1 MKTIAGICIVVAA
14 LVSAGCGNSPESP
27 TAPTTT
33 STTTVRTGHFVGSLT
48 AGETRFFSFTVAE
61 AGTVTA
67 MLASITSPRTGA
79 TVDATLGFGIGRPAG
94 TQCALSTS
102 INTPASLTAQLQQ
115 QAEAGIYCINVSDP
129 GQLNGDVNFAV
140 RFSYP

>member
-1 MKTIAGICIVVAA
+1 MKTIAGIGIAVAA
-14 LVSAGCGNSPESP
+14 LVVAGCGNTAESP
-27 TAPTTT
+27 TAPTTP
-33 STTTVRTGHFVGSLT
+33 STATLRTGHFVGSLA
-48 AGETRFFSFTVAE
+48 AGETRFFSFTVAQ

-79 TVDATLGFGIGRPAG
+79 AVDAALGFGIGRPAG
-94 TQCALSTS
+94 TGCALSTS
-102 INTPASLTAQLQQ
+102 VNATPSLTAQLQQ

-129 GQLNGDVNFAV
+129 GQLIGDVNFAV